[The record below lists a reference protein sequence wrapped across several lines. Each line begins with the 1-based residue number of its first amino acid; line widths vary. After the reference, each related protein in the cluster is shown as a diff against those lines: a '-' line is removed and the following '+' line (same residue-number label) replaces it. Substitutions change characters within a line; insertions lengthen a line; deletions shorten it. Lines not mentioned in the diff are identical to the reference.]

1 MVDELPVKVSW
12 AISGASQDVS
22 LVQAAAAMEGFHFD
36 ACNAVGYRDARQAVA
51 AGIGTPSYAGFCG
64 GDFAAINS

>member
-1 MVDELPVKVSW
+1 M
-12 AISGASQDVS
+12 S

-51 AGIGTPSYAGFCG
+51 AGIGTPSYAGFRG
-64 GDFAAINS
+64 EDFAAINS